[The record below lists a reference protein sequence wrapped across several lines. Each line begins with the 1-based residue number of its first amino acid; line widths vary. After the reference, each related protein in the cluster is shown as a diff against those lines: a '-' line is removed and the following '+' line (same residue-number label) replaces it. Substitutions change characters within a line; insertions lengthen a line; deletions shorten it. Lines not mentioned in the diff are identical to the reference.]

1 MVPGHT
7 VSISSSYN
15 HVVHPQVV
23 VRYSQ
28 KSTDSPQDRLTIP
41 QAHPQIC
48 PEQQEGAGEMHC
60 PYCRNSDSKVLDS
73 RTTDDGGSIRRRRQ
87 CPSCERRFT
96 TIEQMQLVVV
106 KRSGVVE
113 PFNRDKVI
121 NGVRKACKGRPV
133 SEDQLA
139 RLGQLVEDSLRTL
152 GQPEIPADEV
162 GVAILGPLR
171 ELDQVAYLR
180 FASVYR
186 QFRSVEDFE
195 AEIALLRIEQEPT
208 GIEPLIPDRAADNK
222 MSTFVPHRLTPAR
235 ERPEP
240 P

>member
-1 MVPGHT
+1 MEEVRCP
-7 VSISSSYN
+7 YL
-15 HVVHPQVV
+15 VVTSMCFIHKLWLDLH
-23 VRYSQ
+23 R
-28 KSTDSPQDRLTIP
+28 SPQEIHRLVHKFPDQPTGGSP
-41 QAHPQIC
+41 GRSTEFEPHREESA
-48 PEQQEGAGEMHC
+48 MHC
-60 PYCRNSDSKVLDS
+60 PYCRNTDSKVLDS

-96 TIEQMQLVVV
+96 TLEQMQLVVV

-113 PFNRDKVI
+113 PFTRDKVI

-133 SEDQLA
+133 TEDQLA
-139 RLGQLVEDSLRTL
+139 RLGQLVEDSLRAL

-186 QFRSVEDFE
+186 QFRSVDDFE

-208 GIEPLIPDRAADNK
+208 GIEPLIPDRVADTKINNF
-222 MSTFVPHRLTPAR
+222 TPH
-235 ERPEP
+235 
-240 P
+240 

>member
-1 MVPGHT
+1 V
-7 VSISSSYN
+7 
-15 HVVHPQVV
+15 
-23 VRYSQ
+23 
-28 KSTDSPQDRLTIP
+28 
-41 QAHPQIC
+41 
-48 PEQQEGAGEMHC
+48 HC
-60 PYCRNSDSKVLDS
+60 PYCRHTDSKVLDS
-73 RTTDDGGSIRRRRQ
+73 RVAEDGTSIRRRRQ

-96 TIEQMQLVVV
+96 TVEQMQLVVV

-121 NGVRKACKGRPV
+121 SGVRKACKGRPV
-133 SEDQLA
+133 SDDQLA
-139 RLGQLVEDSLRTL
+139 RLGQLVEDSLRAT
-152 GQPEIPADEV
+152 GQPEVPADEV

-208 GIEPLIPDRAADNK
+208 GIEPLIPDGPADK
-222 MSTFVPHRLTPAR
+222 KVSRFRPHRLTPAR
-235 ERPEP
+235 RTPIPEGP

>member
-1 MVPGHT
+1 
-7 VSISSSYN
+7 
-15 HVVHPQVV
+15 
-23 VRYSQ
+23 
-28 KSTDSPQDRLTIP
+28 
-41 QAHPQIC
+41 
-48 PEQQEGAGEMHC
+48 MHC
-60 PYCRNSDSKVLDS
+60 PYCRNTDSKVLDS

-113 PFNRDKVI
+113 PFTRDKVI

-133 SEDQLA
+133 TEDQLA
-139 RLGQLVEDSLRTL
+139 RLGQLVEDSLRAL

-162 GVAILGPLR
+162 GVAILSPLR

-186 QFRSVEDFE
+186 QFQSVDDFE
-195 AEIALLRIEQEPT
+195 AEIELLRVEQEPT
-208 GIEPLIPDRAADNK
+208 GIEPLIPDGPSDNK
-222 MSTFVPHRLTPAR
+222 ISNFTPHRLTPSR
-235 ERPEP
+235 QRTGSIPEP